1 MLLSLA
7 NILFNGVAYGMLL
20 FLIAVG
26 LSVTMGLM
34 GFANLAHGAF
44 AMLGGYVTATL
55 MAKAGWPF
63 FATLPAAFV
72 LVALASLV
80 LERVLY
86 RRLYR
91 AGELDQ
97 VLLTIG
103 VVFMAVAGATF
114 VWGPSQAPI
123 RVPAYLT
130 GTVAIGP
137 FDWGVYRLFLIAM
150 GAVVTLALIVGL
162 ERTRFGAM
170 IRAAVD
176 NPRMATGLG
185 INVDRVFSITFMLG
199 SGLAGLGGALGV
211 NLIGLDPSFPI
222 KYLVYFLIVVAV
234 GGLGSI
240 KGSLVAAIV
249 LGVCDVAGKYYLP
262 DTGAFIIY
270 VIMVSL
276 LLWRPLGLFGR
287 R

>member
-1 MLLSLA
+1 M
-7 NILFNGVAYGMLL
+7 
-20 FLIAVG
+20 
-26 LSVTMGLM
+26 
-34 GFANLAHGAF
+34 
-44 AMLGGYVTATL
+44 
-55 MAKAGWPF
+55 
-63 FATLPAAFV
+63 
-72 LVALASLV
+72 
-80 LERVLY
+80 
-86 RRLYR
+86 
-91 AGELDQ
+91 
-97 VLLTIG
+97 
-103 VVFMAVAGATF
+103 
-114 VWGPSQAPI
+114 
-123 RVPAYLT
+123 PAYLT

-150 GAVVTLALIVGL
+150 GAVVTVALIVGL

-222 KYLVYFLIVVAV
+222 KYMVYFLIVVAV

-240 KGSLVAAIV
+240 KGSLIAALV

-270 VIMVSL
+270 GIMVSL